1 MACVFLQKKHD
12 ISHDRKMKLI
22 VDIIF
27 SIQGMNAKK
36 ASIPFFFLF
45 AHQTRF
51 YSWLNGRS
59 F

>member
-27 SIQGMNAKK
+27 SIQGNLELTEDTDAM
-36 ASIPFFFLF
+36 
-45 AHQTRF
+45 H
-51 YSWLNGRS
+51 
-59 F
+59 